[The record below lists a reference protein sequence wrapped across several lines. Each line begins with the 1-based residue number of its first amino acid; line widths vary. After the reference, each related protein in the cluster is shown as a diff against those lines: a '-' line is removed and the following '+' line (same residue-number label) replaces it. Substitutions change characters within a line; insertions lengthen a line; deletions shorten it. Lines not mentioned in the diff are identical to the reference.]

1 MYSTTIFLQ
10 SLLVKYKDD
19 PVRVQII
26 LDFIQS
32 KIDSK
37 DMERESMKYNL
48 CNMFR
53 KK

>member
-1 MYSTTIFLQ
+1 MYSSTIFLQ

-19 PVRVQII
+19 PVRTQII
-26 LDFIQS
+26 LDFIKL

-37 DMERESMKYNL
+37 SMERGPKKYNI
-48 CNMFR
+48 CNVFR